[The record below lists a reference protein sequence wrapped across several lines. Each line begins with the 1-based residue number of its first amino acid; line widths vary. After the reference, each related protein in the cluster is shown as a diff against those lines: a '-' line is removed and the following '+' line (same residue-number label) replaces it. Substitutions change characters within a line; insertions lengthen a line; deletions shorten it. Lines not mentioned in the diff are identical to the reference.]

1 MDARNYSVYDELLD
15 GRRVLLRAIRPED
28 KKVLLEGFGRLSDES
43 VHRRFFSMKKGL
55 SERDLAYFTEL
66 DFTRHVALLAFVDES
81 EGQLGVGV
89 GRFVVEDHHPTPG
102 TAEIAFTVDD
112 AHQGLGIGTALL
124 KHLVAIAR
132 DLGLR
137 PFFSMKKGLSERDLA
152 YFTELDFIRHVALLA
167 FVDESES
174 QLGVGVGRFAVE
186 DHHPT
191 PGTAEI
197 AFTVDDAHQGLG
209 VGTTLLKHLVAIA
222 RDLGLREFRAEVL
235 AENRAMLHVFSHSGL
250 PMRQTRSS
258 GVAEVYLSLGK
269 RSRFGIAAPILV
281 GPPRGLRELCSDP
294 RCQR

>member
-28 KKVLLEGFGRLSDES
+28 KKILLDGFGRLTDES

-55 SERDLAYFTEL
+55 T
-66 DFTRHVALLAFVDES
+66 
-81 EGQLGVGV
+81 
-89 GRFVVEDHHPTPG
+89 
-102 TAEIAFTVDD
+102 
-112 AHQGLGIGTALL
+112 
-124 KHLVAIAR
+124 
-132 DLGLR
+132 
-137 PFFSMKKGLSERDLA
+137 ERDLA

-167 FVDESES
+167 FVGESES
-174 QLGVGVGRFAVE
+174 QLGVGVGRFIVE

-209 VGTTLLKHLVAIA
+209 VGTALLKHLVAIA

-250 PMRQTRSS
+250 PMRQTISS
-258 GVAEVYLSLGK
+258 GIAEVYLSLG
-269 RSRFGIAAPILV
+269 
-281 GPPRGLRELCSDP
+281 SDRP
-294 RCQR
+294 SG

>member
-15 GRRVLLRAIRPED
+15 GRRVLVRAIRPDD
-28 KKVLLEGFGRLSDES
+28 KKVLLEGFGRLTDES

-55 SERDLAYFTEL
+55 T
-66 DFTRHVALLAFVDES
+66 
-81 EGQLGVGV
+81 
-89 GRFVVEDHHPTPG
+89 
-102 TAEIAFTVDD
+102 
-112 AHQGLGIGTALL
+112 
-124 KHLVAIAR
+124 
-132 DLGLR
+132 
-137 PFFSMKKGLSERDLA
+137 ERDLA

-174 QLGVGVGRFAVE
+174 QLGVGVGRFIVE

-209 VGTTLLKHLVAIA
+209 VGTALLKHLVAIA
-222 RDLGLREFRAEVL
+222 RDLGLRQFRAEVL

-258 GVAEVYLSLGK
+258 GVAEVYLSLGSD
-269 RSRFGIAAPILV
+269 RVSGS
-281 GPPRGLRELCSDP
+281 CSDSGRSATRSP
-294 RCQR
+294 RALFGP